1 MSSAAIL
8 TLTAANN
15 EKPTFSEEILNG
27 FLALLSIR
35 IEARQDLDF
44 IFDTLMT
51 SMIMANILNHQ
62 RVEEM
67 FIKRNVSLD

>member
-27 FLALLSIR
+27 FLALLSTR